1 MTAAETSIE
10 LTGGCLCGSVRYIAE
25 GRPRV
30 HYCHCAMCRKAT
42 GSAFAVL
49 AWVPASTLLWRG
61 ATARRER
68 RSSPIARRSFCPRC
82 GTPLTLAY
90 DDRPERL
97 ALHAGTLD
105 HPGRIAPVSH
115 YGIEGRLAWVDCG
128 QDLPERPTEERW

>member
-1 MTAAETSIE
+1 ME
-10 LTGGCLCGSVRYIAE
+10 LTGGCLCGSVRYTAE
-25 GRPRV
+25 GPPRV

-49 AWVPASTLLWRG
+49 AWVPAQTLHWHG
-61 ATARRER
+61 SAARRER
-68 RSSPIARRSFCPRC
+68 RSSPIAVRSFCPRC

-105 HPGRIAPVSH
+105 QPGQFAPISH
-115 YGIEGRLAWVDCG
+115 YGVESRLTWVDCG
-128 QDLPERPTEERW
+128 TGLPEKATAESW